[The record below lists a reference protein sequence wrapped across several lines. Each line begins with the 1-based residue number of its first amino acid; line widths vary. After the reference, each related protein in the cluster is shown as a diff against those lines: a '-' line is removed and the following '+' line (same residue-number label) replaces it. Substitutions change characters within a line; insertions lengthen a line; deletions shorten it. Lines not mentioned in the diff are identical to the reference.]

1 MTAPEPAL
9 IEYRNVVVRRGGRAV
24 LDGLN
29 FSIGVGE
36 NVAILGPN
44 GCGKSTMIKTI
55 TRELYP
61 DPDVPDSSLRI
72 FGKEMWNIFE
82 LRPLLGIVSY
92 DMVSLCTKNYPAME
106 IVLSGFHSSIG
117 IWPNHVVT
125 PAMELRAREVMEM
138 LEVGHLAD
146 RPVDELSSG
155 EARRVVIGRA
165 LVHRP
170 KSLVLDEPTNSLDL
184 HAMHELRDLMQRIIT
199 NDTSIILVTHHLQ
212 DIIPEIGRVI
222 LLREGRV
229 FADGP
234 KAEVLTADNL
244 SGLFNTPVKLD
255 RLDGYYHAW

>member
-1 MTAPEPAL
+1 MTASQPAL
-9 IEYRNVVVRRGGRAV
+9 IEYRNVVVRRKGRAV

-61 DPDVPDSSLRI
+61 DPEVPGSSLRI
-72 FGKEMWNIFE
+72 FGRDRWNIFD

-92 DMVSLCTKNYPAME
+92 DMVSLCTKNYPAIE

-117 IWPNHVVT
+117 IWPNHEVT
-125 PAMELRAREVMEM
+125 PEMERRAAEVMDL
-138 LEVGHLAD
+138 LEIPHLAD

-170 KSLVLDEPTNSLDL
+170 KALILDEPTNSLDL
-184 HAMHELRDLMQRIIT
+184 HAMHELRDTMRRIIGQ
-199 NDTSIILVTHHLQ
+199 DTSIILVTHHLQ

-222 LLREGRV
+222 LLRAGRV

-234 KAEVLTADNL
+234 KAQVLTADNL
-244 SGLFNTPVKLD
+244 SGLFATPVRLD